1 METDARN
8 AIAHAVMLL
17 IYHKSV
23 LPVIVILEPYP
34 PLRSVQRN
42 RLVDRF
48 IYNLLKIL
56 FIFEVSRDP
65 DNSLG
70 KCLIHISRLLPV
82 VISKDLNNVR
92 SQLKF
97 LDHVFSSFRTHAV
110 VIVLLYFGD

>member
-17 IYHKSV
+17 VYHKTV
-23 LPVIVILEPYP
+23 LPLIVILEPYP
-34 PLRSVQRN
+34 PLRSVQWN
-42 RLVDRF
+42 RLVDLF
-48 IYNLLKIL
+48 VYKLLKIL

-97 LDHVFSSFRTHAV
+97 LDHILSSFRAHSV
-110 VIVLLYFGD
+110 VIIPLYFGD